1 MRCPKQGICARYPA
15 RELVESVYHCYG
27 ASMPSDVS
35 LAAAFVAGLISF
47 ISPCCL
53 PLVPIFLA
61 HLAGISIGERTQRAR
76 LLMFSNALAYTLGFS
91 LVFILLGVAFGTA
104 GSFAATATFVASNR
118 IWLVRLGG
126 ALLILLGLHQLGIVR
141 LPFLDRQRQAGAGRA
156 RTSAVGSSFIIGVT
170 FGAGWSPCV
179 GPILGIIL
187 TMAMSQ
193 ADVTRATLLL
203 AAYSLGLSVPFLATS
218 LALGSAPALIR
229 RINQRLHAVTTIG
242 GAAMLGVGAIMLL
255 GIYQQLFVE
264 IVRIAPWTPWE
275 PNL

>member
-1 MRCPKQGICARYPA
+1 
-15 RELVESVYHCYG
+15 
-27 ASMPSDVS
+27 MPSDVS
-35 LAAAFVAGLISF
+35 LATAFVAGLISF
-47 ISPCCL
+47 TSPCCL

-61 HLAGISIGERTQRAR
+61 HLAGISGGERDQRAR
-76 LLMFSNALAYTLGFS
+76 MLMFTNALAYTFGFS
-91 LVFILLGVAFGTA
+91 LVFVLLGVAFGAAGAFASTA
-104 GSFAATATFVASNR
+104 EFVSSNR
-118 IWLVRLGG
+118 VWLVRFGG

-141 LPFLDRQRQAGAGRA
+141 LAMLDRQRQAGAGRA
-156 RTSAVGSSFIIGVT
+156 RTSAVGSSFIVGVT

-187 TMAMSQ
+187 TMAMAQ
-193 ADVTRATLLL
+193 ADVSRATVLLS
-203 AAYSLGLSVPFLATS
+203 AYSLGLSIPFLVTS
-218 LALGSAPALIR
+218 VALGSAPGLLR
-229 RINQRLHAVTTIG
+229 RLNRRLHAVTTVG

>member
-1 MRCPKQGICARYPA
+1 
-15 RELVESVYHCYG
+15 
-27 ASMPSDVS
+27 MPSDVS
-35 LAAAFVAGLISF
+35 LATAFVAGLFSF
-47 ISPCCL
+47 TSPCCL

-61 HLAGISIGERTQRAR
+61 HLAGISVGERDQRAR
-76 LLMFSNALAYTLGFS
+76 MLMFTNALAYTFGFS
-91 LVFILLGVAFGTA
+91 LVFVLLGVAFGAAGAFASTA
-104 GSFAATATFVASNR
+104 EFVSSNR
-118 IWLVRLGG
+118 VWLVRFGG

-141 LPFLDRQRQAGAGRA
+141 LAMLDRQRQAGAGRS
-156 RTSAVGSSFIIGVT
+156 RTSAVGSSFIVGVT

-187 TMAMSQ
+187 TMAMGQ
-193 ADVTRATLLL
+193 ADVSRATVLLS
-203 AAYSLGLSVPFLATS
+203 AYSLGLSIPFLVTS
-218 LALGSAPALIR
+218 VALGSAPGLLR
-229 RINQRLHAVTTIG
+229 RVNRRLHAITTVG